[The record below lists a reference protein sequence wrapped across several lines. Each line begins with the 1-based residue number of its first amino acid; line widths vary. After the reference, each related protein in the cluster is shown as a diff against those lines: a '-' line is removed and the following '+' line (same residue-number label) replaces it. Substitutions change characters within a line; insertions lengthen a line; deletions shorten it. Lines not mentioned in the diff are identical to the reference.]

1 VADLVSKM
9 LTALLSQKDAQLLKA
24 RDSSKN
30 QKSSE
35 VRDQEYWLESE
46 ITAMMK
52 VARAGRWGH
61 RKMASYRH
69 ER

>member
-9 LTALLSQKDAQLLKA
+9 LSALLSQKDAQLLKA

-35 VRDQEYWLESE
+35 VRDQEY
-46 ITAMMK
+46 
-52 VARAGRWGH
+52 
-61 RKMASYRH
+61 
-69 ER
+69 